1 MLNMQLNLLIIINV
15 VSIYKI
21 FSFNFLIAWMVSL
34 LYLPRLYVYHSD
46 LSVSSSTYKLFL
58 TMEIK
63 LIKIIALPGM
73 MLTFLFGF
81 ILLYLQNELFSENYF
96 IIKLLFVLLLTIFQV
111 YLISLYL
118 LFKRKQNNKSGS
130 YYKFVNEIPTVFMII
145 IILLVVL
152 KPDLG

>member
-1 MLNMQLNLLIIINV
+1 MLYLYIKSFHLI
-15 VSIYKI
+15 
-21 FSFNFLIAWMVSL
+21 FLIAWMVSL
-34 LYLPRLYVYHSD
+34 LYLPRLFVYHSD
-46 LSVSSSTYKLFL
+46 LSVSSSGYKLFL
-58 TMEIK
+58 TMEIR

-73 MLTFLFGF
+73 MLTYLFGF
-81 ILLYLQNELFSENYF
+81 LLLYMQVELLRENYF
-96 IIKLLFVLLLTIFQV
+96 IIKLLFVLLLTIFQA

-152 KPDLG
+152 KPNLG

>member
-1 MLNMQLNLLIIINV
+1 MLYLYIKSFHLI
-15 VSIYKI
+15 
-21 FSFNFLIAWMVSL
+21 FLIAWMVSL
-34 LYLPRLYVYHSD
+34 LYLPRLFVYHSD

-58 TMEIK
+58 TMEIR

-73 MLTFLFGF
+73 MLTYLFGLL
-81 ILLYLQNELFSENYF
+81 LLYMQVELLRENYF
-96 IIKLLFVLLLTIFQV
+96 IIKLLFVLLLTIFQA

-152 KPDLG
+152 KPNLG